1 MAALKPKID
10 ALREKFKDDPARLN
24 RETMDL
30 YKREKVNPMGGCLP
44 MLLQMPIWIALYRTI
59 YGAVDLYQAP
69 LFLWIRD
76 LSSHDPYFVMPLLL
90 GVLTFLQQKMTPTAG
105 DPAQARMMLWMMPI
119 MFTVFM
125 LFLPSG
131 LVFYILV
138 NTVLGIGQQ
147 WYMNRNLRPAGAA
160 RT

>member
-1 MAALKPKID
+1 
-10 ALREKFKDDPARLN
+10 
-24 RETMDL
+24 
-30 YKREKVNPMGGCLP
+30 

-59 YGAVDLYQAP
+59 YGAVELYQAP

-76 LSSHDPYFVMPLLL
+76 LSAHDPYFVMPLLL
-90 GVLTFLQQKMTPTAG
+90 GVLMFVQQKMTPTTG
-105 DPAQARMMLWMMPI
+105 DAAQAKMMLWMMPI

-138 NTVLGIGQQ
+138 NTVLSIGHQK
-147 WYMNRNLRPAGAA
+147 YMNRKV
-160 RT
+160 